1 MVLCHSSLSRLTG
14 GDFKRHVDVSDIL
27 WTKQVLRSRLLS
39 LPLAQGDATSPSILC
54 PYPQSETR
62 DTPPPAPPA
71 PGPPSHPIVF
81 RKMPSPIP
89 ALTCHLFSRPASPKG
104 MKAFLDHHLNKRSR
118 NQTRKSGP
126 SLPPSGTHHQ
136 PRPAWAV
143 DGAGSTQGRG

>member
-1 MVLCHSSLSRLTG
+1 MPRGRVWHPVDKAGPEVKAPISAPGPGGRNLTL
-14 GDFKRHVDVSDIL
+14 HP
-27 WTKQVLRSRLLS
+27 LS
-39 LPLAQGDATSPSILC
+39 LPPVRDSGHPPGPTG
-54 PYPQSETR
+54 TR
-62 DTPPPAPPA
+62 TPP
-71 PGPPSHPIVF
+71 SYPIVF

-89 ALTCHLFSRPASPKG
+89 ALTCHLCSRPASPKG

-126 SLPPSGTHHQ
+126 SLPSAGTYHQ